1 MAQAMKPMGSSIFAP
16 SYADPFQALRSQM
29 DQLFENFLVG
39 AYPSPRPSEGGR
51 EALVPNLDVRE
62 NDTAVIIEAELPGLD
77 IKDVELTFENGVLS
91 ISGEKKSEKR
101 EEKENYH
108 LMERHY
114 GRFQRSLRLPES
126 IDENKVEAKFEKGIL
141 RVMLP
146 KKPEALRLQ
155 KKIAI
160 KAA

>member
-1 MAQAMKPMGSSIFAP
+1 M
-16 SYADPFQALRSQM
+16 
-29 DQLFENFLVG
+29 
-39 AYPSPRPSEGGR
+39 
-51 EALVPNLDVRE
+51 RE